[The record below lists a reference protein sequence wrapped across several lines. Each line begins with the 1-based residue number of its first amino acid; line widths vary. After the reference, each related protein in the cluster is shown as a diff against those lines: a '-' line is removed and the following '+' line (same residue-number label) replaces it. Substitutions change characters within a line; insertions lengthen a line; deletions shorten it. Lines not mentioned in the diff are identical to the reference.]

1 MKDPTSYTKAR
12 VEQKMTQRMLEEVK
26 YRVTCN
32 KKREDQ
38 QLAAASASGIPL
50 LRVNNAS
57 FLKADKEPPES
68 SDIFYLGG
76 KNDDADEQVEATA
89 SARAK
94 QFVEDMQKLDPAYQR
109 YSKSLSQYILQNTLK
124 YTNEHIFKNSAYYE
138 KKHNVSRSEFIKIY
152 NLFVSLSF
160 ITIKNSLQKSE
171 AGSSQ

>member
-1 MKDPTSYTKAR
+1 MKDPTSYKKAR
-12 VEQKMTQRMLEEVK
+12 VERKMTQRMLEEVK
-26 YRVTCN
+26 YRVTYN
-32 KKREDQ
+32 RKREDQ

-57 FLKADKEPPES
+57 FLKVDEEPPES
-68 SDIFYLGG
+68 FEIFDLGG
-76 KNDDADEQVEATA
+76 KKDDANDQVEDTA

-171 AGSSQ
+171 AG